1 MPVVLVKKPLDPNI
15 RTRQVA
21 NEVQKTLRF
30 YGDVSAKRRQSVVS
44 GWENEKPGFFEI
56 TKNVRNKITLEV
68 RMGGPEFGKK
78 KWIWLSFGTKVRY
91 AQMTDDFQAKTK
103 VGSFFSGAGRG
114 GVDFIG
120 RTPLPGI
127 KARNW
132 DKISRARDK
141 KIFDNEIIASVDKV
155 LGTRRFFK
163 LSRQGE
169 KLANIISR
177 IS

>member
-21 NEVQKTLRF
+21 DEVQQTLRF

-56 TKNVRNKITLEV
+56 TKNVRNKITLEI

-78 KWIWLSFGTKVRY
+78 KWVWLSFGTKVRY
-91 AQMTDDFQAKTK
+91 APLTDDFQAKTK
-103 VGSFFSGAGRG
+103 IGSFFSGSGRG
-114 GVDFIG
+114 GVDHDG
-120 RTPLPGI
+120 DWRAYPGI

-132 DKISRARDK
+132 DKLSRERDK

-163 LSRQGE
+163 LR
-169 KLANIISR
+169 R
-177 IS
+177 